1 MGLSRLNCVLF
12 EWSINI
18 IKHPHS
24 KQNRHVFPTSAC
36 FHAFVHLLSPQHV
49 MKSRNPF
56 IFITYGIKITET
68 DVNSTA
74 IAELSICHVPCVQNH
89 HLSPKHSRHYLTP
102 THPITS
108 SLPTLSQARLSLERL
123 RKASS
128 SVTPRELTWNFTIIF
143 ISTFLLR
150 DHVEVI
156 FYLFSSTHFTFHLC
170 RVENI
175 SAVSSHK

>member
-1 MGLSRLNCVLF
+1 MKST
-12 EWSINI
+12 
-18 IKHPHS
+18 P
-24 KQNRHVFPTSAC
+24 AC
-36 FHAFVHLLSPQHV
+36 FHASVHLLSPQHV

-68 DVNSTA
+68 DVNSTWK
-74 IAELSICHVPCVQNH
+74 AELSICHVPCVQNH

-102 THPITS
+102 IHPTTS

-128 SVTPRELTWNFTIIF
+128 SVTPRELTWNFTIISIPSF
-143 ISTFLLR
+143 LR
-150 DHVEVI
+150 DHIEVI

-170 RVENI
+170 RREYLCCQLTKI
-175 SAVSSHK
+175 KCEGGEGDLRQ